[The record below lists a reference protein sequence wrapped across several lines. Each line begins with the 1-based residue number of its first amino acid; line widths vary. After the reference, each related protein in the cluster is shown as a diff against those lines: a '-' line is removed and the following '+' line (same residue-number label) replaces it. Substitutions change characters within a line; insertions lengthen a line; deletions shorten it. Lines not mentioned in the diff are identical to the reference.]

1 MKTLKSLIIYLVC
14 GFGACGVGWAH
25 SSSSAIAASFAASHY
40 SHMCKYHGVC
50 HLFCES
56 CPDNVVRIGV
66 GGMYGQ
72 YEGGEASGLNLA
84 GGYINFYARGASP
97 KERVQ
102 IALDAHFGAN
112 KGNMGNFPVSADR
125 ADTLGIFTEVRPM
138 LGLNLLTQN
147 FPLYLNIAYT
157 FNLTN
162 SDSGKNNTNGFVNY
176 LHQVGV
182 ELEGI
187 IKSSE
192 KLRYEYSVGYNYVFS
207 GFYRSRLDGAQ
218 TDLGGYNYG
227 VRASLGFAYN
237 LSESVHYYMKLKA
250 KYYNLAQSGIYPHTQ
265 QYIGMLEL
273 GIGF

>member
-1 MKTLKSLIIYLVC
+1 MKTLKSLIVYLVC

-25 SSSSAIAASFAASHY
+25 PSSSAIAASFAASHY
-40 SHMCKYHGVC
+40 SHMCQYHGVC

-56 CPDNVVRIGV
+56 CPDNVVRLGV
-66 GGMYGQ
+66 GGMYGE
-72 YEGGEASGLNLA
+72 YADTEAAGINLA

-102 IALDAHFGAN
+102 FVLDTHFGAN

-125 ADTLGIFTEVRPM
+125 SDTLGVFFEVRPM
-138 LGLNLLTQN
+138 LGLNLLTQS

-176 LHQVGV
+176 LHQVGA

-187 IKSSE
+187 IRRSE
-192 KLRYEYSVGYNYVFS
+192 RLRYEYSAGYDYVFS
-207 GFYRSRLDGAQ
+207 GFYRARADGAQ
-218 TDLGGYNYG
+218 TNLSGYSYG

-250 KYYNLAQSGIYPHTQ
+250 KYYNLAQSGIHPHTQ

-273 GIGF
+273 GVGF

>member
-1 MKTLKSLIIYLVC
+1 MKILRFLTIYVLWTC
-14 GFGACGVGWAH
+14 GFSWAH
-25 SSSSAIAASFAASHY
+25 SLSSVTHF
-40 SHMCKYHGVC
+40 SHMCKYHNVC
-50 HLFCES
+50 YVFCES
-56 CPDNVVRIGV
+56 CPDNVMRIGV
-66 GGMYGQ
+66 GGMYGE
-72 YEGGEASGLNLA
+72 YRSEDFVSNLA
-84 GGYINFYARGASP
+84 GGYLNIYARGASP

-102 IALDAHFGAN
+102 FALDMHFGAN
-112 KGNMGNFPVSADR
+112 KGNMGNFPVSMDR
-125 ADTLGIFTEVRPM
+125 SDTLGVFLEVRPM

-176 LHQVGV
+176 LHQIGA

-192 KLRYEYSVGYNYVFS
+192 KLRYEYSVGYDYVFS

-237 LSESVHYYMKLKA
+237 LSENVHYYMKLKA
-250 KYYNLAQSGIYPHTQ
+250 KYYNLSQIGIYPHTQ
-265 QYIGMLEL
+265 QYIGMLEF
-273 GIGF
+273 GVGF